1 MGWTQNPRPSRF
13 EVQSGILALYYNI
26 AYNGSMIRL
35 KVRAVGSSLGV
46 ILPKETLERMKLGK
60 DDEVFLTEAPGNGYR
75 LTPYSPEF
83 EKQMAVIEEV
93 AKRRRN
99 VLRELAKS

>member
-1 MGWTQNPRPSRF
+1 VRW
-13 EVQSGILALYYNI
+13 ILALHYNI
-26 AYNGSMIRL
+26 DYNGFMMKLKIRP
-35 KVRAVGSSLGV
+35 VGSSLGV
-46 ILPKETLERMKLGK
+46 ILPKETLDRMKLGK
-60 DDEVFLTEAPGNGYR
+60 GDEVFLTEAPGNGYR